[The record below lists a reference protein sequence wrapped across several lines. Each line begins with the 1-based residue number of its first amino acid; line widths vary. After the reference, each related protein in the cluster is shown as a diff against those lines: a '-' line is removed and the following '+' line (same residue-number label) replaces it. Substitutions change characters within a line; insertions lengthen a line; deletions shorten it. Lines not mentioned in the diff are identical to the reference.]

1 MVLVPRGAGRA
12 ATSRP
17 TKGLPSLGEDSS
29 NTRRGSH
36 LTPSVIRMTDEPRSA
51 DVLADLAEELWRQ
64 LAAAQGTTA
73 QAEGFENR
81 E

>member
-17 TKGLPSLGEDSS
+17 TKGLPSLGEDPSD
-29 NTRRGSH
+29 TQSH
-36 LTPSVIRMTDEPRSA
+36 ACPAPSVIRMTDEPRSA

>member
-1 MVLVPRGAGRA
+1 MVLVPRGAT
-12 ATSRP
+12 ATVACP
-17 TKGLPSLGEDSS
+17 KGLPSLDEDPSKTQS
-29 NTRRGSH
+29 RFATA
-36 LTPSVIRMTDEPRSA
+36 PSVIRMTDEPRSA

-73 QAEGFENR
+73 QAEGLEDR

>member
-1 MVLVPRGAGRA
+1 
-12 ATSRP
+12 
-17 TKGLPSLGEDSS
+17 
-29 NTRRGSH
+29 
-36 LTPSVIRMTDEPRSA
+36 MTDEPRSA